1 MKLRCVKR
9 ARQSC
14 ALSFVFALL
23 LTGCGGGGGAP
34 SFMPATATAA
44 APPADP
50 PASTGSSEPA
60 PVTVMPVPE
69 DPSVLTRFSHT
80 VPFGEKGGFV
90 ASDQIVYEL
99 GTTAVADAKYKD
111 VIYTVPLR
119 GTVRYPSAAV
129 ESGSSSKP
137 QLSPSGGFP
146 VVVFLHGMH
155 DSSELNNAKGY
166 DYLQRDLAENGYVA
180 VSIDAGKINGL
191 NNDNAS
197 DAGALARGQL
207 LMTTLDIL
215 RAGNATG
222 VFNGVERAELKGKL
236 DLDRVGILGHSRG
249 AEAVAYAVELN
260 KQRIGISF
268 QDVQTAR
275 ALRLGVSLAEADQ
288 AKAKAA
294 VDSATIPAA
303 AAAAKLKAAKDALK
317 NARALVPAAP
327 ASVISALTQAVQDL
341 QGPAK
346 STQAVLTAQKAALDA
361 VEARLRDALAKVV
374 PLQPINNDSTSWLA
388 TVNSQNALQQ
398 SGIVLPS
405 STEAPHKI
413 RAVFSLAPINARR
426 LSGVTHVPFAT
437 LLPMCDGDVYN
448 MPGAQIFDDSRY
460 TASDDSAPKFQLAA
474 RGANHNF
481 YNSYWAEDDDAGSS
495 SASLYCNKPGLIE
508 TLRISAPDQRRNGA
522 FLIESFMRYFV
533 GDEVQYA
540 PYWKGQAPIPAAG
553 CPAGESSCDERVVM
567 TIHQPAG
574 SRMLLQDFR
583 NADSATKNPLGLS
596 ATFDGF
602 QQAIQCQFLTL
613 GLDLPAFGVPSS
625 RPASCTDTSTGLSA
639 QSLYAPGDN
648 YAYRNYFPPGQQ
660 LIWSITDQAQL
671 QWSKAGASMQVN
683 TGDLSASGFD
693 TLSFRM
699 AVVTSIGQEVEV
711 SVTDTQGRSGTVRGS
726 DFTDALYNI
735 ARKPNGSIPLVD
747 APEDAI
753 YADTGVTRP
762 LLNMVA
768 IPLKAFTLRNVD
780 IGHIRQVT
788 FRFPKASGSVAVN
801 DVQLQRMN

>member
-1 MKLRCVKR
+1 M
-9 ARQSC
+9 
-14 ALSFVFALL
+14 
-23 LTGCGGGGGAP
+23 
-34 SFMPATATAA
+34 
-44 APPADP
+44 
-50 PASTGSSEPA
+50 
-60 PVTVMPVPE
+60 TVMPVPE

-327 ASVISALTQAVQDL
+327 ASVISALKQAVQDL

-346 STQAVLTAQKAALDA
+346 STEAVLTAQKAALDV

-460 TASDDSAPKFQLAA
+460 TASDDSAPKFQLAV

-481 YNSYWAEDDDAGSS
+481 YNSHWSETDDAETSN
-495 SASLYCNKPGLIE
+495 AALYCKAGVIE
-508 TLRISAPDQRRNGA
+508 TLRLLPSDQRRNGA

-553 CPAGESSCDERVVM
+553 CPAGETRCDERVVV
-567 TIHQPAG
+567 TIHQPASG
-574 SRMLLQDFR
+574 RKLLQDFR
-583 NADSATKNPLGLS
+583 NADSAAKNPLGLS
-596 ATFDGF
+596 VTFDGF
-602 QQAIQCQFLTL
+602 QQAIQCRFLAL
-613 GLDLPAFGVPSS
+613 GWDLPGYPSS
-625 RPASCTDTSTGLSA
+625 RPASCTDTLTGLSA
-639 QSLYAPGDN
+639 QSLYGPGDN
-648 YAYRNYFPPGQQ
+648 YPYRSFFPAGQQ
-660 LIWSITDQAQL
+660 MIWSITDQAQL
-671 QWSKAGASMQVN
+671 QWNAAGASMQVN

-699 AVVTSIGQEVEV
+699 AVVASIGQEVEV

-788 FRFPKASGSVAVN
+788 FRFPKASGNVAVN